1 VLIRPATE
9 ADLDRILAY
18 PVTEPAGQVTAGR
31 YREGLARHHYRPE
44 WTWIAEDAGRIVARA
59 IWWGFAAAAYP
70 LALDCVDAVPFTA
83 VPFTAVPFT
92 AVPFTAV
99 PFTAGA
105 STTGAST
112 TGRTALAADLIAA
125 GQQALRRP
133 DSPATAGYEIN
144 LPSGWRSD
152 PAVAA
157 AFGWRRDAAARAGLT
172 DELERIRF
180 EWTPGAGLPRPGGR
194 LVYRPEPDDDRFAD
208 VFRQIAAGSLDVT
221 TRREVAL
228 LGAARQARADMEIY
242 LAMPGDRDWW
252 RLAYTAAD
260 GQLAGMI
267 LPNHSTDGGAVVGYL
282 GVVPGLRGHGYIADL
297 VAETTRFHAGRGEPR
312 IAATTD
318 TTNRPMAAA
327 FERAGYRARGIK
339 YVLSAPAG

>member
-1 VLIRPATE
+1 MLIRSATK
-9 ADLDRILAY
+9 ADLDRILAF
-18 PVTEPAGQVTAGR
+18 PVTERAGQVSAGR
-31 YREGLARHHYRPE
+31 YRDGLACHQYRPE
-44 WTWIAEDAGRIVARA
+44 WTWIAEDAGRILARA

-70 LALDCVDAVPFTA
+70 LALDCVDAAPGATTAGTTA
-83 VPFTAVPFT
+83 VPSA
-92 AVPFTAV
+92 
-99 PFTAGA
+99 AGRA
-105 STTGAST
+105 
-112 TGRTALAADLIAA
+112 ALAADLIAA
-125 GQQALRRP
+125 GQQALHRP

-152 PAVAA
+152 PAVVA

-180 EWTPGAGLPRPGGR
+180 EWTAGAGLPRSSGR
-194 LVYRPEPDDDRFAD
+194 LVYRPEPDDGRFAE

-228 LGAARQARADMEIY
+228 LGAARQARADMGIY
-242 LAMPGDRDWW
+242 LAMPGERDWW

-267 LPNHSTDGGAVVGYL
+267 LPNQSTDGGAVVGYL
-282 GVVPGLRGHGYIADL
+282 GVLPGLRGRGYISDL
-297 VAETTRFHAGRGEPR
+297 VAETTRFHAGRGERR

-327 FERAGYRARGIK
+327 FERAGYRAWGTK
-339 YVLSAPAG
+339 FVLSAPAR